1 MKKII
6 RILFLSVI
14 ALMLISSCYQYRIIW
29 LPTEKEQE
37 DKTAVNTDWL
47 AENAGTEKDPYIIS
61 TVGELRGLKE
71 LVDSGID
78 FANKHVELSAGEE
91 YDLSAYPN
99 FQIGSGDRK
108 QMDSSFVFSGVLDGN
123 NATIKGLNIKADG
136 KGSDDNTPYGFIA
149 IAKNATIKNLLFE
162 DCSVDSGSSSTGIVT
177 GYAEDTNFENVIIRN
192 SIVRGA
198 EGSGGLAGRL
208 IITDTLNTYKISGCI
223 NENTSVYASPSYH
236 SGGLIGY
243 LSDNSVKGMKVD
255 ISGNK
260 ILLTDDNAV
269 ISSHNE
275 ATSGDATAS
284 SGFIAGSA
292 RQSNTSVF
300 AFKNNIIEISNLNQL
315 ISTSDDD
322 TADMHKGYLYGHN
335 FVWDADLL
343 SSIYITTTAEQNNTV
358 KVGNG
363 TVSIIVGGDS
373 SVVAGDGEVLNKI
386 Q

>member
-1 MKKII
+1 
-6 RILFLSVI
+6 
-14 ALMLISSCYQYRIIW
+14 
-29 LPTEKEQE
+29 
-37 DKTAVNTDWL
+37 
-47 AENAGTEKDPYIIS
+47 
-61 TVGELRGLKE
+61 
-71 LVDSGID
+71 
-78 FANKHVELSAGEE
+78 
-91 YDLSAYPN
+91 
-99 FQIGSGDRK
+99 
-108 QMDSSFVFSGVLDGN
+108 
-123 NATIKGLNIKADG
+123 
-136 KGSDDNTPYGFIA
+136 
-149 IAKNATIKNLLFE
+149 
-162 DCSVDSGSSSTGIVT
+162 
-177 GYAEDTNFENVIIRN
+177 
-192 SIVRGA
+192 
-198 EGSGGLAGRL
+198 
-208 IITDTLNTYKISGCI
+208 
-223 NENTSVYASPSYH
+223 
-236 SGGLIGY
+236 
-243 LSDNSVKGMKVD
+243 MKVD